1 MEKTPNSSAPTLKLV
16 NGPAGRDY
24 RSHFTSL
31 QCALLH
37 VHYIYIPSTGCV
49 LTAPKRNMAT
59 AGSKRSHEDSQA
71 ESPSPEPNWIRCAS
85 MKGTV
90 TLQEILD
97 DVLDKNPKH
106 DSALSMFLAS
116 CSCHECDTYGHTG
129 YTRKHGVET
138 LAGEIITFF
147 NYFCPRK
154 IGTPWRA
161 EMERFASAL
170 RAVVMHCIKEE
181 YLDKKDLD
189 VKCCLKSIAVA
200 RKLQGRK
207 IIDELTTLY
216 ATNWWDSLQ
225 QKDEDE
231 EEGAVTTYGAWG
243 EAYESRR
250 SSEMAVRV

>member
-1 MEKTPNSSAPTLKLV
+1 MGRKLSSLYLLIKCLCLCRT
-16 NGPAGRDY
+16 NGHILLGFSLTANIQVKYY

-181 YLDKKDLD
+181 YLDKK
-189 VKCCLKSIAVA
+189 
-200 RKLQGRK
+200 
-207 IIDELTTLY
+207 TWT
-216 ATNWWDSLQ
+216 
-225 QKDEDE
+225 
-231 EEGAVTTYGAWG
+231 
-243 EAYESRR
+243 
-250 SSEMAVRV
+250 SSVV